1 MAPGRPAPRARDH
14 YEFLMFF
21 LTLPPRKAAI
31 LFLHWREPQFI

>member
-1 MAPGRPAPRARDH
+1 MAPGRPAPWASYC

-21 LTLPPRKAAI
+21 LTLPPRMAAI